1 MRTKIFIF
9 LFVLCSSLSWAQKSK
24 QQELEERKERILN
37 AIAEFNGLLRI
48 EKKKE
53 TSVLTEIK
61 EKDSRIRLSEKL
73 ISTNEKQVT
82 FISNDIAK
90 NQNLIKSLTKE
101 LEILKVDYASMIVK
115 AYKSRS
121 QSSRVMFILSS
132 QNFYQ
137 AYKRIQYMKQYAGF
151 RKSQAEEIKIKQ
163 EKLNLAIVNL
173 QKNKAQKEKV
183 IAQTAKEKEE
193 LEKQK
198 EEKEKL
204 VKVIQKDKKKYTAE
218 INKKEKEKREVDRL
232 IKKTIADAIAAANRK
247 AAEKARAE
255 AKKKSDSEKTTTTA
269 TTMASTEK
277 ETPAASSTTSSKFI
291 LNAEGKV
298 DSDNFK
304 ANRGKLPLPV
314 EKGYISLP
322 YGDQPHPIHKN
333 LTTHNSGVEITTQ
346 PGSYARAVFGGEV
359 IQIQSIYAN
368 NYAVYIRHG
377 DYITL
382 YMNIESLSVS
392 VGDKVS
398 IKQKLGKIHT
408 NSDGKTTMK
417 FIVTQNTT
425 TLNPSSWL
433 SL

>member
-1 MRTKIFIF
+1 MKSKIIIIAF
-9 LFVLCSSLSWAQKSK
+9 LLCSTFNWAQTSK
-24 QQELEERKERILN
+24 QQELEARKEKIIN
-37 AIAEFNGLLRI
+37 AILQYNGLLKI

-53 TSVLTEIK
+53 TSILTEIK
-61 EKDSRIRLSEKL
+61 EKNARIRLSQSL
-73 ISTNEKQVT
+73 INTNETQVKYIAKD
-82 FISNDIAK
+82 ISK
-90 NQNLIKSLTKE
+90 NQNLIKNLTKE
-101 LEILKVDYASMIVK
+101 LELLKADYASMIVK

-163 EKLNLAIVNL
+163 QKLNDAIVTL
-173 QKNKAQKEKV
+173 QSKKEQKEKV
-183 IAQTAKEKEE
+183 IVQTAKEKEE
-193 LEKQK
+193 LERQKQ
-198 EEKEKL
+198 EKEKL
-204 VKVIQKDKKKYTAE
+204 VKIIQKDKKKYSAE
-218 INKKEKEKREVDRL
+218 IDKKEKEKRDIDKQ
-232 IKKTIADAIAAANRK
+232 IKKTIADAIAAANKR
-247 AAEKARAE
+247 AAEKAKAE
-255 AKKKSDSEKTTTTA
+255 AKKANASTKTTTTSTVK
-269 TTMASTEK
+269 TT
-277 ETPAASSTTSSKFI
+277 PVASSTTSSKFI

-304 ANRGKLPLPV
+304 SNRGKLPLPV

-346 PGSYARAVFGGEV
+346 AGSSARAVFGGEV

-382 YMNIESLSVS
+382 YMNIESLNVS
-392 VGDKVS
+392 VGDNVS

>member
-1 MRTKIFIF
+1 MKSKIVIIAF
-9 LFVLCSSLSWAQKSK
+9 LLCSTFSWAQTSK
-24 QQELEERKERILN
+24 QQELEARKEKIIN
-37 AIAEFNGLLRI
+37 AILQYNGLLNI

-53 TSVLTEIK
+53 KSVLTEIK
-61 EKDSRIRLSEKL
+61 EKNARIRLSEKL
-73 ISTNEKQVT
+73 ISTNETQVQY
-82 FISNDIAK
+82 IANDISK
-90 NQNLIKSLTKE
+90 NQKLIKSLTKE
-101 LEILKVDYASMIVK
+101 LEILKADYASMIVK

-121 QSSRVMFILSS
+121 QSSRIMFVLSS

-151 RKSQAEEIKIKQ
+151 RKSQAEEIKVKQ
-163 EKLNLAIVNL
+163 QKLNQAIVAL
-173 QKNKAQKEKV
+173 QAKKEQREKV

-198 EEKEKL
+198 QEKEKL
-204 VKVIQKDKKKYTAE
+204 VKIIQKDKKKYAAE
-218 INKKEKEKREVDRL
+218 IDKKEKEKREVDRQ
-232 IKKTIADAIAAANRK
+232 IKKTIADAIAAANKK
-247 AAEKARAE
+247 AAEKAKAE
-255 AKKKSDSEKTTTTA
+255 AKKNNTSTTTPNTTKTTPV
-269 TTMASTEK
+269 ASTN
-277 ETPAASSTTSSKFI
+277 SSKFI
-291 LNAEGKV
+291 LTAEGKV

-346 PGSYARAVFGGEV
+346 PGAYARAVFGGEV
-359 IQIQSIYAN
+359 IQVQAIYAN

-382 YMNIESLSVS
+382 YMNIESLNVS

-417 FIVTQNTT
+417 FIITQNTT

>member
-1 MRTKIFIF
+1 MQTKIFIF

-24 QQELEERKERILN
+24 QQQLEEQKEKILS

-73 ISTNEKQVT
+73 IATNENQVT
-82 FISNDIAK
+82 YISNDIAK
-90 NQNLIKSLTKE
+90 NQKLIKSLTKE
-101 LEILKVDYASMIVK
+101 LEILKADYASMIVK

-151 RKSQAEEIKIKQ
+151 RKSQAEDIKIKQ
-163 EKLNLAIVNL
+163 EKLNLAIVTL
-173 QKNKAQKEKV
+173 QSKKAQKEKV

-198 EEKEKL
+198 QEKEKL

-218 INKKEKEKREVDRL
+218 IDKKEKEKRDIDRQ
-232 IKKTIADAIAAANRK
+232 IKKTIADAIAAANKK
-247 AAEKARAE
+247 AADKARAE
-255 AKKKSDSEKTTTTA
+255 AKKNPVTTKTTSKTTTAAKTETA
-269 TTMASTEK
+269 PTS
-277 ETPAASSTTSSKFI
+277 SSKFI
-291 LNAEGKV
+291 LSAEGKV

-304 ANRGKLPLPV
+304 ANKGKLPLPT
-314 EKGYISLP
+314 EKCYISLP

-346 PGSYARAVFGGEV
+346 QGAYARAVFGGEI

-377 DYITL
+377 DYITI
-382 YMNIESLSVS
+382 YMNIESLNVA
-392 VGDKVS
+392 VGDRVS

>member
-1 MRTKIFIF
+1 MKSKIVIIAF
-9 LFVLCSSLSWAQKSK
+9 LLCSTFSWAQTSK
-24 QQELEERKERILN
+24 QQELEAKKEKILN
-37 AIAEFNGLLRI
+37 AIAEFNGLLKI

-53 TSVLTEIK
+53 TSVLSEIK
-61 EKDSRIRLSEKL
+61 EKNSRIRLSEKL
-73 ISTNEKQVT
+73 ISTNETQVQY
-82 FISNDIAK
+82 ISNDIAK
-90 NQNLIKSLTKE
+90 NQSLIKSLTKE
-101 LEILKVDYASMIVK
+101 LEILKADYASMIVK

-121 QSSRVMFILSS
+121 QSSRVMFVLSS

-163 EKLNLAIVNL
+163 QKLNQAIVAL
-173 QKNKAQKEKV
+173 QSKKQEKEKV
-183 IAQTAKEKEE
+183 IAQTEKEKEE

-198 EEKEKL
+198 QEKEKL
-204 VKVIQKDKKKYTAE
+204 IKIIQKDKKKYTAE
-218 INKKEKEKREVDRL
+218 IDKKEKEKREVDRQ
-232 IKKTIADAIAAANRK
+232 IKKTIADAIAAANKK
-247 AAEKARAE
+247 AAEKAKAE
-255 AKKKSDSEKTTTTA
+255 AKKNNTSTTTKTA
-269 TTMASTEK
+269 TSTK
-277 ETPAASSTTSSKFI
+277 TPVAAPTNSSKFI
-291 LNAEGKV
+291 LTAEGKV

-304 ANRGKLPLPV
+304 ANKGKLPLPV

-346 PGSYARAVFGGEV
+346 AGSYARSVFAGEV

-368 NYAVYIRHG
+368 NYAIYIRHG

-392 VGDKVS
+392 VGDKVA

>member
-1 MRTKIFIF
+1 MKSKIIIIAF
-9 LFVLCSSLSWAQKSK
+9 LLCSTFNWAQTSK
-24 QQELEERKERILN
+24 QQELEAKKEKIIN
-37 AIAEFNGLLRI
+37 AILQYNGLLKI

-53 TSVLTEIK
+53 TSILSEIK
-61 EKDSRIRLSEKL
+61 EKNARIRLSQSL
-73 ISTNEKQVT
+73 INTNETQVKYIAKD
-82 FISNDIAK
+82 ISK

-101 LEILKVDYASMIVK
+101 LELLKADYASMIVK

-163 EKLNLAIVNL
+163 QKLNKAIVTL
-173 QKNKAQKEKV
+173 QSKKEQKEKV
-183 IAQTAKEKEE
+183 IVQTAKEKEE
-193 LEKQK
+193 LERQKQ
-198 EEKEKL
+198 EKEKL
-204 VKVIQKDKKKYTAE
+204 VKIIQKDKKKYSAE
-218 INKKEKEKREVDRL
+218 IDKKEKEKRDIDRQ
-232 IKKTIADAIAAANRK
+232 IKKTIADAIAAANKR
-247 AAEKARAE
+247 AAEKAKAE
-255 AKKKSDSEKTTTTA
+255 AKKNNASTKTTTTSTVK
-269 TTMASTEK
+269 TTPS
-277 ETPAASSTTSSKFI
+277 ASSSESSKFI

-333 LTTHNSGVEITTQ
+333 LTTHNSGVEVTTQ
-346 PGSYARAVFGGEV
+346 AGSYARAVFGGEV

-382 YMNIESLSVS
+382 YMNIESLNVS
-392 VGDKVS
+392 VGDNVS

>member
-1 MRTKIFIF
+1 MKSKIVIIAF
-9 LFVLCSSLSWAQKSK
+9 LLCSTFSWAQTSK
-24 QQELEERKERILN
+24 QQELEARKEKIIN
-37 AIAEFNGLLRI
+37 AILQYNGLLNI

-53 TSVLTEIK
+53 KSVLTEIK
-61 EKDSRIRLSEKL
+61 EKNARIRLSEKL
-73 ISTNEKQVT
+73 ISTNETQVQY
-82 FISNDIAK
+82 IANDISK
-90 NQNLIKSLTKE
+90 NQKLIKSLTKE
-101 LEILKVDYASMIVK
+101 LEILKADYASMIVK

-121 QSSRVMFILSS
+121 QSSRIMFVLSS

-151 RKSQAEEIKIKQ
+151 RKSQAEEIKVKQ
-163 EKLNLAIVNL
+163 QKLNQAIVAL
-173 QKNKAQKEKV
+173 QAKKEQREKV

-198 EEKEKL
+198 QEKEKL
-204 VKVIQKDKKKYTAE
+204 VKIIQKDKKKYAAE
-218 INKKEKEKREVDRL
+218 IDKKEKEKREVDRQ
-232 IKKTIADAIAAANRK
+232 IKKTIADAIAAANKK
-247 AAEKARAE
+247 AAEKAKAE
-255 AKKKSDSEKTTTTA
+255 AKKNNTSTTTPNTTKTTPV
-269 TTMASTEK
+269 ASTN
-277 ETPAASSTTSSKFI
+277 SSKFI
-291 LNAEGKV
+291 LTAEGKV

-346 PGSYARAVFGGEV
+346 PGAYARAVFGGEV
-359 IQIQSIYAN
+359 IQVQAIYAN

-382 YMNIESLSVS
+382 YMNIESLNVS

-398 IKQKLGKIHT
+398 NQTKIRK
-408 NSDGKTTMK
+408 NSY
-417 FIVTQNTT
+417 
-425 TLNPSSWL
+425 
-433 SL
+433 

>member
-1 MRTKIFIF
+1 MRKIF
-9 LFVLCSSLSWAQKSK
+9 LFLLIFCSTLIWAQPSK
-24 QQELEERKERILN
+24 QQELEEKKQNIVN
-37 AIAEFNGLLRI
+37 AILQYNGLLKI

-53 TSVLTEIK
+53 KSVLTEIK
-61 EKDSRIRLSEKL
+61 EKDSRIRLSQSL
-73 ISTNEKQVT
+73 IKTNETQVT
-82 FISNDIAK
+82 YIAHDITK
-90 NQNLIKSLTKE
+90 NQSIIKSLTKE
-101 LEILKVDYASMIVK
+101 LEVLKADYASMIVK

-121 QSSRVMFILSS
+121 QNSKVMFVLSS

-163 EKLNLAIVNL
+163 AKLNQAIVTL
-173 QKNKAQKEKV
+173 QSKKTQKEKV
-183 IAQTAKEKEE
+183 IVQTEKEKEE
-193 LEKQK
+193 LEKQRK
-198 EEKEKL
+198 EKEDLIKI
-204 VKVIQKDKKKYTAE
+204 IQKDKKKYTAE
-218 INKKEKEKREVDRL
+218 IDKKEQEKREVDRQ
-232 IKKTIADAIAAANRK
+232 IKKTIADAIAAANKR
-247 AAEKARAE
+247 AAEKARLAAE
-255 AKKKSDSEKTTTTA
+255 NNPKSTKTTTTVA
-269 TTMASTEK
+269 KA
-277 ETPAASSTTSSKFI
+277 ETNTSSSSKFI
-291 LNAEGKV
+291 LTAEGKV

-314 EKGYISLP
+314 TEKAFISLP

-346 PGSYARAVFGGEV
+346 SGAYARAVFGGEV
-359 IQIQSIYAN
+359 IQVQSIYAN

-382 YMNIESLSVS
+382 YMNIESLNVS
-392 VGDKVS
+392 VGDNVS

-408 NSDGKTTMK
+408 NSEGKTTMK

>member
-1 MRTKIFIF
+1 MKSKIVIIAF
-9 LFVLCSSLSWAQKSK
+9 LLCSTFSWAQTSK
-24 QQELEERKERILN
+24 QLELEAKKEKIIN
-37 AIAEFNGLLRI
+37 AILQYNGLLNI

-53 TSVLTEIK
+53 KSVLTEIK
-61 EKDSRIRLSEKL
+61 EKDARIRLSEKL
-73 ISTNEKQVT
+73 ISTNETQVKY
-82 FISNDIAK
+82 IANDIAK
-90 NQNLIKSLTKE
+90 NQKLIKSLTKE
-101 LEILKVDYASMIVK
+101 LEILKEDYASMIVK

-121 QSSRVMFILSS
+121 QSSRIMFVLSS

-151 RKSQAEEIKIKQ
+151 RKAQAEEIKIKQ
-163 EKLNLAIVNL
+163 QKLNQAIVTL
-173 QKNKAQKEKV
+173 QAKKEQREKV

-193 LEKQK
+193 LENQKQ
-198 EEKEKL
+198 EKEKL
-204 VKVIQKDKKKYTAE
+204 VKIIQKDKKKYSAE
-218 INKKEKEKREVDRL
+218 IDKKEKEKREVDRQ
-232 IKKTIADAIAAANRK
+232 IKKTIADAIAAANKK
-247 AAEKARAE
+247 AEEKAKAE
-255 AKKKSDSEKTTTTA
+255 AKKNNTSTSTTSTTKTTPD
-269 TTMASTEK
+269 ASVN
-277 ETPAASSTTSSKFI
+277 SSKFI
-291 LNAEGKV
+291 LTAEGKV

-304 ANRGKLPLPV
+304 ANKGKLPLPV

-346 PGSYARAVFGGEV
+346 PGAYARAVFAGEV
-359 IQIQSIYAN
+359 IQVQSIYAN

-382 YMNIESLSVS
+382 YMNIESLSVA

>member
-1 MRTKIFIF
+1 MKSKIVIIAF
-9 LFVLCSSLSWAQKSK
+9 LLCSTFSWAQTSK
-24 QQELEERKERILN
+24 QQELEAKKEKILN
-37 AIAEFNGLLRI
+37 AIAEFNGLLKI

-53 TSVLTEIK
+53 TSVLSEIK
-61 EKDSRIRLSEKL
+61 EKNSRIRLSEKL
-73 ISTNEKQVT
+73 ISTNETQVQY
-82 FISNDIAK
+82 ISNDIAK
-90 NQNLIKSLTKE
+90 NQSLIKSLTKE
-101 LEILKVDYASMIVK
+101 LEILKADYASMIVK

-121 QSSRVMFILSS
+121 QSSRVMFVLSS

-163 EKLNLAIVNL
+163 QKLNQAIVAL
-173 QKNKAQKEKV
+173 QSKKQEKEKV
-183 IAQTAKEKEE
+183 IAQTEKEKEE

-198 EEKEKL
+198 QEKEKL
-204 VKVIQKDKKKYTAE
+204 IKIIQKDKKKYTAE
-218 INKKEKEKREVDRL
+218 IDKKEKEKREVDRQ
-232 IKKTIADAIAAANRK
+232 IKKTIADAIAAANKK
-247 AAEKARAE
+247 AAEKAKAE
-255 AKKKSDSEKTTTTA
+255 AKKNNTSTTTKTA
-269 TTMASTEK
+269 TSTK
-277 ETPAASSTTSSKFI
+277 TPVAAPTTSSKFI
-291 LNAEGKV
+291 LTAEGKV

-304 ANRGKLPLPV
+304 ANKGKLPLPV

-346 PGSYARAVFGGEV
+346 AGSYARSVFAGEV

-368 NYAVYIRHG
+368 NYAIYIRHG

-392 VGDKVS
+392 VGDKVA

>member
-1 MRTKIFIF
+1 
-9 LFVLCSSLSWAQKSK
+9 LQY
-24 QQELEERKERILN
+24 
-37 AIAEFNGLLRI
+37 NGLLNI

-53 TSVLTEIK
+53 KSVLTEIK
-61 EKDSRIRLSEKL
+61 EKDARIRLSEKL
-73 ISTNEKQVT
+73 ISTNETQVKY
-82 FISNDIAK
+82 IANDISK
-90 NQNLIKSLTKE
+90 NQKLIKSLTKE
-101 LEILKVDYASMIVK
+101 LEILKEDYASMIVK

-121 QSSRVMFILSS
+121 QSSRIMFVLSS

-163 EKLNLAIVNL
+163 QKLNQAIVTL
-173 QKNKAQKEKV
+173 QAKKEQREKV

-193 LEKQK
+193 LQNQKQ
-198 EEKEKL
+198 EKEKL
-204 VKVIQKDKKKYTAE
+204 VKIIQKDKKKYTAE
-218 INKKEKEKREVDRL
+218 IDKKEKEKREVDRQ
-232 IKKTIADAIAAANRK
+232 IKKTIADAIAAANKK
-247 AAEKARAE
+247 AAEKAKAE
-255 AKKKSDSEKTTTTA
+255 AKKNNTSTTNTASKKTTTPVA
-269 TTMASTEK
+269 TN
-277 ETPAASSTTSSKFI
+277 TTSSKFI
-291 LNAEGKV
+291 LTAEGKV

-304 ANRGKLPLPV
+304 ANKGKLPLPV

-346 PGSYARAVFGGEV
+346 QGAYARAVFAGEV
-359 IQIQSIYAN
+359 IQVQSIYAN

-382 YMNIESLSVS
+382 YMNIESLSVA

-408 NSDGKTTMK
+408 SSEGKTTMK

-425 TLNPSSWL
+425 TLNPSTWL

>member
-1 MRTKIFIF
+1 MQTKILIF
-9 LFVLCSSLSWAQKSK
+9 LFVLCSSLSWAQKPTQK
-24 QQELEERKERILN
+24 ELEERKERILN

-73 ISTNEKQVT
+73 ISTNEKQVE

-90 NQNLIKSLTKE
+90 NQRLIESLTKE

-173 QKNKAQKEKV
+173 QKNKVQKEKV
-183 IAQTAKEKEE
+183 ISQTAKEKEE

-218 INKKEKEKREVDRL
+218 IEKKEKEKREVDRQ
-232 IKKTIADAIAAANRK
+232 IKKTIADAIAEANRK
-247 AAEKARAE
+247 AAEKARLA
-255 AKKKSDSEKTTTTA
+255 AKNNPTPTKTTTTVA
-269 TTMASTEK
+269 KTE
-277 ETPAASSTTSSKFI
+277 TASTTSSKFI

-298 DSDNFK
+298 DSDNFRNNK
-304 ANRGKLPLPV
+304 GKLPLPV

-346 PGSYARAVFGGEV
+346 TGSYARAVFGGEV

-382 YMNIESLSVS
+382 YMNIESLSVA

-398 IKQKLGKIHT
+398 IKQRLGKIHT

>member
-1 MRTKIFIF
+1 MQSKIFIF
-9 LFVLCSSLSWAQKSK
+9 LFVLCSSLNWAQTSK
-24 QQELEERKERILN
+24 QQELEEKKERILN

-53 TSVLTEIK
+53 KSVLTDIK
-61 EKDSRIRLSEKL
+61 DKNSRIRLSEKL
-73 ISTNEKQVT
+73 ITTNETQVT
-82 FISNDIAK
+82 YISNDIAK
-90 NQNLIKSLTKE
+90 NQKLIQSLTKE
-101 LEILKVDYASMIVK
+101 LEILKADYASMIVK

-151 RKSQAEEIKIKQ
+151 RKSQADDIKIKQ
-163 EKLNLAIVNL
+163 EKLSQAIVNL
-173 QKNKAQKEKV
+173 QSKKVQKEKV
-183 IAQTAKEKEE
+183 IDQTAKEKEE

-198 EEKEKL
+198 QEKEKL
-204 VKVIQKDKKKYTAE
+204 VKIIQKDKKKYTTE
-218 INKKEKEKREVDRL
+218 IDKREKEKREIDRQ

-247 AAEKARAE
+247 AAEKAKLAAA
-255 AKKKSDSEKTTTTA
+255 AKNKLATTKTTKSSVKSDPVV
-269 TTMASTEK
+269 ASTK
-277 ETPAASSTTSSKFI
+277 VSSKFI
-291 LNAEGKV
+291 LSAEGKV

-304 ANRGKLPLPV
+304 ANKGKLPLPV

-333 LTTHNSGVEITTQ
+333 LTTHNSGVEITTPQ
-346 PGSYARAVFGGEV
+346 GSYARAVFGGEV

-382 YMNIESLSVS
+382 YMNIESLNVA
-392 VGDKVS
+392 VGDTIS
-398 IKQKLGKIHT
+398 IKQKLGRIHT
-408 NSDGKTTMK
+408 SSEGKTTMK

>member
-1 MRTKIFIF
+1 MKSKIVIIAF
-9 LFVLCSSLSWAQKSK
+9 LLCSTFTWAQTSK
-24 QQELEERKERILN
+24 QQELEAKKEKILN
-37 AIAEFNGLLRI
+37 AIAEFNGLLKI

-53 TSVLTEIK
+53 TSVLSEIK
-61 EKDSRIRLSEKL
+61 EKNSRIRLSEKL
-73 ISTNEKQVT
+73 ISTNETQVQY
-82 FISNDIAK
+82 ISNDIAK
-90 NQNLIKSLTKE
+90 NQSLIKSLTKE
-101 LEILKVDYASMIVK
+101 LEILKADYASMIVK

-121 QSSRVMFILSS
+121 QSSRVMFVLSS

-163 EKLNLAIVNL
+163 QKLNQAIVAL
-173 QKNKAQKEKV
+173 QSKKQEKEKV
-183 IAQTAKEKEE
+183 IAQTEKEKEE

-198 EEKEKL
+198 QEKEKL
-204 VKVIQKDKKKYTAE
+204 IKIIQKDKKKYTAE
-218 INKKEKEKREVDRL
+218 IDKKEKEKREVDRQ
-232 IKKTIADAIAAANRK
+232 IKKTIADAIAAANKK
-247 AAEKARAE
+247 AAEKAKAE
-255 AKKKSDSEKTTTTA
+255 AKKNNTSTTTKTA
-269 TTMASTEK
+269 TSTK
-277 ETPAASSTTSSKFI
+277 TPVAAPTNSSKFI
-291 LNAEGKV
+291 LTAEGKV

-304 ANRGKLPLPV
+304 ANKGKLPLPV

-346 PGSYARAVFGGEV
+346 AGSYARSVFAGEV

-368 NYAVYIRHG
+368 NYAIYIRHG

-392 VGDKVS
+392 VGDKVA

>member
-1 MRTKIFIF
+1 MQTKIFIF

-24 QQELEERKERILN
+24 QQQLEEQKEKILS

-61 EKDSRIRLSEKL
+61 EKNSRIRLSEKL
-73 ISTNEKQVT
+73 IATNENQVT
-82 FISNDIAK
+82 YISNDIVK
-90 NQNLIKSLTKE
+90 NQKLIKSLTKE
-101 LEILKVDYASMIVK
+101 LEILKEDYASMIVK

-151 RKSQAEEIKIKQ
+151 RKSQAEDIKIKQ
-163 EKLNLAIVNL
+163 EKLNLAIVTL
-173 QKNKAQKEKV
+173 QSKKAQKEKV

-198 EEKEKL
+198 QEKEKL

-218 INKKEKEKREVDRL
+218 IDKKEKEKRDIDRQ
-232 IKKTIADAIAAANRK
+232 IKKTIADAIAAANKK
-247 AAEKARAE
+247 AADKAREE
-255 AKKKSDSEKTTTTA
+255 AKKNPVTTKTTTKTTTA
-269 TTMASTEK
+269 AKTE
-277 ETPAASSTTSSKFI
+277 TAPTTSSKFI
-291 LNAEGKV
+291 LSAEGKV

-304 ANRGKLPLPV
+304 ANKGKLPLPT
-314 EKGYISLP
+314 EKCYISLP

-346 PGSYARAVFGGEV
+346 QGAYARAVFGGEI

-377 DYITL
+377 DYITI
-382 YMNIESLSVS
+382 YMNIESLNVA
-392 VGDKVS
+392 VGDRVS

>member
-1 MRTKIFIF
+1 MQTKIFIF

-24 QQELEERKERILN
+24 QQQLEEQKEKILS

-73 ISTNEKQVT
+73 IATNENQVT
-82 FISNDIAK
+82 YISNDIAK
-90 NQNLIKSLTKE
+90 NQKLIKSLTKE
-101 LEILKVDYASMIVK
+101 LEILKADYASMIVK

-151 RKSQAEEIKIKQ
+151 RKSQAEDIKIKQ
-163 EKLNLAIVNL
+163 EKLNLAIVTL
-173 QKNKAQKEKV
+173 QSKKTQKEKV

-198 EEKEKL
+198 QEKEKL

-218 INKKEKEKREVDRL
+218 IDKKEKEKRDIDRQ
-232 IKKTIADAIAAANRK
+232 IKKTIADAIAAANKK
-247 AAEKARAE
+247 AADKARAE
-255 AKKKSDSEKTTTTA
+255 AKKNPVTTKTTSKTTTAAKTETA
-269 TTMASTEK
+269 PTS
-277 ETPAASSTTSSKFI
+277 SSKFI
-291 LNAEGKV
+291 LSAEGKV

-304 ANRGKLPLPV
+304 ANKGKLPLPT
-314 EKGYISLP
+314 EKCYISLP

-346 PGSYARAVFGGEV
+346 QGAYARAVFGGEI

-377 DYITL
+377 DYITI
-382 YMNIESLSVS
+382 YMNIESLNVA
-392 VGDKVS
+392 VGDRVS

>member
-1 MRTKIFIF
+1 MKSKIVIIAF
-9 LFVLCSSLSWAQKSK
+9 LLCSTLNWAQISK
-24 QQELEERKERILN
+24 QQELEARKEKIIN
-37 AIAEFNGLLRI
+37 AILQYNGLLKI

-61 EKDSRIRLSEKL
+61 EKNARIKLSQNL
-73 ISTNEKQVT
+73 INTNETQVKY
-82 FISNDIAK
+82 ISNDIAK
-90 NQNLIKSLTKE
+90 NQNIIKSLTKE
-101 LEILKVDYASMIVK
+101 LEILKSDYASMIVK

-121 QSSRVMFILSS
+121 QSSRVMFVLSS

-163 EKLNLAIVNL
+163 QRLNEAIVAL
-173 QKNKAQKEKV
+173 QSKKEQKEKV
-183 IAQTAKEKEE
+183 IVQTAKEKEE
-193 LEKQK
+193 LERQKQ
-198 EEKEKL
+198 EKEKL
-204 VKVIQKDKKKYTAE
+204 VKIIQKDKKKYSAE
-218 INKKEKEKREVDRL
+218 IDKKEKEKRDIDKQ
-232 IKKTIADAIAAANRK
+232 IKKTIADAIVAANKR
-247 AAEKARAE
+247 AAEKAKAE
-255 AKKKSDSEKTTTTA
+255 AKKNNTSTKTT
-269 TTMASTEK
+269 STVK
-277 ETPAASSTTSSKFI
+277 TTPAASSVTSSKFI

-346 PGSYARAVFGGEV
+346 AGSYARAVFGGEV

-377 DYITL
+377 DFITL
-382 YMNIESLSVS
+382 YMNIESLNVS
-392 VGDKVS
+392 VGDNVS
-398 IKQKLGKIHT
+398 IKQRLGKIHT

>member
-1 MRTKIFIF
+1 MKSKIIIIAF
-9 LFVLCSSLSWAQKSK
+9 LLCSTFNWAQASK
-24 QQELEERKERILN
+24 QQELEARKEKIIN
-37 AIAEFNGLLRI
+37 AILQYNGLLKI

-53 TSVLTEIK
+53 TSILTEIK
-61 EKDSRIRLSEKL
+61 EKNARIRLSQSL
-73 ISTNEKQVT
+73 INTNETQVKYIAKD
-82 FISNDIAK
+82 ISK
-90 NQNLIKSLTKE
+90 NQNLIKNLTKE
-101 LEILKVDYASMIVK
+101 LELLKADYASMIVK

-163 EKLNLAIVNL
+163 QKLNDAIVTL
-173 QKNKAQKEKV
+173 QSKKEQKEKV
-183 IAQTAKEKEE
+183 IVQTAKEKEE
-193 LEKQK
+193 LERQKQ
-198 EEKEKL
+198 EKEKL
-204 VKVIQKDKKKYTAE
+204 VKIIQKDKKKYSAE
-218 INKKEKEKREVDRL
+218 IDKKEKEKRDIDKQ
-232 IKKTIADAIAAANRK
+232 IKKTIADAIAAANKR
-247 AAEKARAE
+247 AAEKAKAE
-255 AKKKSDSEKTTTTA
+255 AKKANASTKTTTTSTVK
-269 TTMASTEK
+269 TT
-277 ETPAASSTTSSKFI
+277 PVASSTTSSKFI

-304 ANRGKLPLPV
+304 SNRGKLPLPV

-346 PGSYARAVFGGEV
+346 AGSSARAVFGGEV

-382 YMNIESLSVS
+382 YMNIESLNVS
-392 VGDKVS
+392 VGDNVS

>member
-1 MRTKIFIF
+1 MKSKIVIIAF
-9 LFVLCSSLSWAQKSK
+9 LLCSTFSWAQTSK
-24 QQELEERKERILN
+24 QQELEARKEKIIN
-37 AIAEFNGLLRI
+37 AILQYNGLLNI

-53 TSVLTEIK
+53 KSVLTEIK
-61 EKDSRIRLSEKL
+61 EKNARIRLSEKL
-73 ISTNEKQVT
+73 ISTNETQVQY
-82 FISNDIAK
+82 IANDISK
-90 NQNLIKSLTKE
+90 NQKLIKSLTKE
-101 LEILKVDYASMIVK
+101 LEILKADYASMIVK

-121 QSSRVMFILSS
+121 QSSRIMFVLSS

-151 RKSQAEEIKIKQ
+151 RKSQAEEIKVKQ
-163 EKLNLAIVNL
+163 QKLNQAIVAL
-173 QKNKAQKEKV
+173 QAKKEQREKV

-198 EEKEKL
+198 QEKEKL
-204 VKVIQKDKKKYTAE
+204 VKIIQKDKKKYAAE
-218 INKKEKEKREVDRL
+218 IDKKEKEKREVDRQ
-232 IKKTIADAIAAANRK
+232 IKKTIADAIAAANKK
-247 AAEKARAE
+247 AAEKAKAE
-255 AKKKSDSEKTTTTA
+255 AKKNNTSTTTPNTTKTTPV
-269 TTMASTEK
+269 ASTN
-277 ETPAASSTTSSKFI
+277 SSKFI
-291 LNAEGKV
+291 LTAEGKV

-346 PGSYARAVFGGEV
+346 PGAYARAVFGGKV
-359 IQIQSIYAN
+359 IQVQAIYAN

-382 YMNIESLSVS
+382 YMNIESLNVS

-417 FIVTQNTT
+417 FIITQNTT

>member
-1 MRTKIFIF
+1 MQTKIFIF
-9 LFVLCSSLSWAQKSK
+9 LFVLCSSLNWAQTSK
-24 QQELEERKERILN
+24 QQELEAKKERILN

-48 EKKKE
+48 EKRKE

-61 EKDSRIRLSEKL
+61 EKNSRIRLSEKL
-73 ISTNEKQVT
+73 IATNEIQVT
-82 FISNDIAK
+82 YISNDIAK
-90 NQNLIKSLTKE
+90 NQKLIQSLTKE
-101 LEILKVDYASMIVK
+101 LEILKADYASMIVK

-151 RKSQAEEIKIKQ
+151 RKSQADEIKVKQ
-163 EKLNLAIVNL
+163 DKLSQAIVTL
-173 QKNKAQKEKV
+173 QSKKIQKEKV
-183 IAQTAKEKEE
+183 IVQTAKEKEE
-193 LEKQK
+193 LEIQKQ
-198 EEKEKL
+198 EKEKL
-204 VKVIQKDKKKYTAE
+204 IKIIQKDKKKYTAQ
-218 INKKEKEKREVDRL
+218 IDKKEKEKREIDRQ
-232 IKKTIADAIAAANRK
+232 IKKTIADAIAASNRR
-247 AAEKARAE
+247 AAEKAKE
-255 AKKKSDSEKTTTTA
+255 AAKNKPVSTKTTTSTVK
-269 TTMASTEK
+269 TTPVANTNV
-277 ETPAASSTTSSKFI
+277 SSKFI
-291 LNAEGKV
+291 LSAEGKV

-304 ANRGKLPLPV
+304 ANKGKLPLPV

-333 LTTHNSGVEITTQ
+333 LTTHNSGVEITTPQ
-346 PGSYARAVFGGEV
+346 GSYARAVFGGEV

-382 YMNIESLSVS
+382 YMNIESLNVA
-392 VGDKVS
+392 VGDTIS

-408 NSDGKTTMK
+408 SSEGKTTMK

>member
-1 MRTKIFIF
+1 MKSKIIIIAF
-9 LFVLCSSLSWAQKSK
+9 LLCSTFNWAQTSK
-24 QQELEERKERILN
+24 QQELEARKEKIIN
-37 AIAEFNGLLRI
+37 AILQYNGLLKI

-53 TSVLTEIK
+53 TSILSEIK
-61 EKDSRIRLSEKL
+61 EKNARIRLSQSL
-73 ISTNEKQVT
+73 INTNETQVKYIAKD
-82 FISNDIAK
+82 ISK

-101 LEILKVDYASMIVK
+101 LELLKADYASMIVK

-163 EKLNLAIVNL
+163 QKLNKAIVTL
-173 QKNKAQKEKV
+173 QSKKEQKEKV
-183 IAQTAKEKEE
+183 IVQTAKEKEE
-193 LEKQK
+193 LERQKQ
-198 EEKEKL
+198 EKEKL
-204 VKVIQKDKKKYTAE
+204 VKIIQKDKKKYSAE
-218 INKKEKEKREVDRL
+218 IDKKEKEKRDIDRQ
-232 IKKTIADAIAAANRK
+232 IKKTIADAIAAANKR
-247 AAEKARAE
+247 AAEKAKAE
-255 AKKKSDSEKTTTTA
+255 AKKNNASTKTTTTSTVK
-269 TTMASTEK
+269 TTPS
-277 ETPAASSTTSSKFI
+277 ASSSESSKFI

-333 LTTHNSGVEITTQ
+333 LTTHNSGVEVTTQ
-346 PGSYARAVFGGEV
+346 AGSYARAVFGGEV

-382 YMNIESLSVS
+382 YMNIESLNVS
-392 VGDKVS
+392 VGDNVS

>member
-1 MRTKIFIF
+1 MKSKIIIIVF
-9 LFVLCSSLSWAQKSK
+9 LLCSTFNWAQTSK
-24 QQELEERKERILN
+24 QEELEARKEKIIN
-37 AIAEFNGLLRI
+37 AILQYNGLLKI

-53 TSVLTEIK
+53 TSILSEIK
-61 EKDSRIRLSEKL
+61 EKNARIRLSQSL
-73 ISTNEKQVT
+73 INTNETQVKYIAKD
-82 FISNDIAK
+82 ISK

-101 LEILKVDYASMIVK
+101 LELLKADYASMIVK

-163 EKLNLAIVNL
+163 QKLNKAIVTL
-173 QKNKAQKEKV
+173 QSKKEQKEKV
-183 IAQTAKEKEE
+183 IVQTAKEKEE
-193 LEKQK
+193 LERQKQ
-198 EEKEKL
+198 EKEKL
-204 VKVIQKDKKKYTAE
+204 VKIIQKDKKKYSAE
-218 INKKEKEKREVDRL
+218 IDKKEKEKRDIDRQ
-232 IKKTIADAIAAANRK
+232 IKKTIADAIAAANKR
-247 AAEKARAE
+247 AAEKAKAE
-255 AKKKSDSEKTTTTA
+255 AKKNNASTKTTTTSTVK
-269 TTMASTEK
+269 TTPS
-277 ETPAASSTTSSKFI
+277 ASSSESSKFI

-333 LTTHNSGVEITTQ
+333 LTTHNSGVEVTTQ
-346 PGSYARAVFGGEV
+346 AGSYARAVFGGEV

-382 YMNIESLSVS
+382 YMNIESLNVS
-392 VGDKVS
+392 VGDNVS

>member
-1 MRTKIFIF
+1 MKAKIIIF
-9 LFVLCSSLSWAQKSK
+9 LFVLCSTLSWAQTSK
-24 QQELEERKERILN
+24 QQELEARKEKILK
-37 AIAEFNGLLRI
+37 AILQYNGLLNI

-53 TSVLTEIK
+53 KSVLTEIK

-73 ISTNEKQVT
+73 IATNEDQVKY
-82 FISNDIAK
+82 ISNDITK
-90 NQNLIKSLTKE
+90 NQKLIRSLTKE
-101 LEILKVDYASMIVK
+101 LEILKADYANMIVK

-121 QSSRVMFILSS
+121 EQSRIMFVLSS

-151 RKSQAEEIKIKQ
+151 RKSQAEAIKIKQ
-163 EKLNLAIVNL
+163 EKLNRAIVTL
-173 QKNKAQKEKV
+173 QLKKEQKEKV
-183 IAQTAKEKEE
+183 IAQTEKEKEE

-198 EEKEKL
+198 QEKEKL
-204 VKVIQKDKKKYTAE
+204 VKIIQKDKKKYTAE
-218 INKKEKEKREVDRL
+218 IDKKEKEKREIDRQ
-232 IKKTIADAIAAANRK
+232 IKKTIADAIAAANKK
-247 AAEKARAE
+247 AAEKAKAE
-255 AKKKSDSEKTTTTA
+255 AKKSNTSTKTTKA
-269 TTMASTEK
+269 TPTST
-277 ETPAASSTTSSKFI
+277 SNSKFI
-291 LNAEGKV
+291 LTAEGKV

-304 ANRGKLPLPV
+304 ANKGKLPLPV

-333 LTTHNSGVEITTQ
+333 LTTHNSGVEITTES
-346 PGSYARAVFGGEV
+346 GSYARAIFAGEI

-382 YMNIESLSVS
+382 YMNIESLNVA
-392 VGDKVS
+392 VGDEVS
-398 IKQKLGKIHT
+398 IKQRLGKIHT
-408 NSDGKTTMK
+408 NSEGKTIMK
-417 FIVTQNTT
+417 FIITQNTT

>member
-1 MRTKIFIF
+1 MKLKLIIIAF
-9 LFVLCSSLSWAQKSK
+9 LFCSTFSWAQKSK
-24 QQELEERKERILN
+24 QQILEEKKELILN

-53 TSVLTEIK
+53 KSVLTEIQ
-61 EKDSRIRLSEKL
+61 EKNSRIRLSEKL
-73 ISTNEKQVT
+73 ISTNENQVT
-82 FISNDIAK
+82 YISNDIAK
-90 NQNLIKSLTKE
+90 NQKLIKSLTKE
-101 LEILKVDYASMIVK
+101 LELLKADYASMIVK

-121 QSSRVMFILSS
+121 QSSRVMFVLSS

-163 EKLNLAIVNL
+163 TKLNQAIVTL
-173 QKNKAQKEKV
+173 QSKKAQKEKV

-198 EEKEKL
+198 LEKEQL
-204 VKVIQKDKKKYTAE
+204 VKIIQKDKKKYTAE
-218 INKKEKEKREVDRL
+218 IDKKEKEKRDIDKQ
-232 IKKTIADAIAAANRK
+232 IKKTIADAIAAANKKAADK
-247 AAEKARAE
+247 AAEKARVE
-255 AKKKSDSEKTTTTA
+255 AKNNTTSSTKTA
-269 TTMASTEK
+269 TVAKTVT
-277 ETPAASSTTSSKFI
+277 TPTNSSKFI
-291 LNAEGKV
+291 LSAEGKV
-298 DSDNFK
+298 DSDNFR
-304 ANRGKLPLPV
+304 ANKGKLPLPT
-314 EKGYISLP
+314 EKCYISLP

-346 PGSYARAVFGGEV
+346 AGSYARAVFGGEV
-359 IQIQSIYAN
+359 IQVQSIYAN

-377 DYITL
+377 DYITV
-382 YMNIESLSVS
+382 YMNIESLNVT
-392 VGDKVS
+392 VGDNVS

-417 FIVTQNTT
+417 FIITQNTT

>member
-1 MRTKIFIF
+1 MKSKIVIIVF
-9 LFVLCSSLSWAQKSK
+9 LLFNAFSWAQISK
-24 QQELEERKERILN
+24 QQELEAKKEKILN
-37 AIAEFNGLLRI
+37 AIAEFNGLLKI

-53 TSVLTEIK
+53 TSVLSEIK
-61 EKDSRIRLSEKL
+61 EKNSRIRLSEKL
-73 ISTNEKQVT
+73 ISTNETQVQY
-82 FISNDIAK
+82 ISNDIAK
-90 NQNLIKSLTKE
+90 NQSLIKSLTKE
-101 LEILKVDYASMIVK
+101 LEILKADYASMIVK

-121 QSSRVMFILSS
+121 QSSRVMFVLSS

-163 EKLNLAIVNL
+163 QKLNQAIVAL
-173 QKNKAQKEKV
+173 QSKKQEKEKV

-198 EEKEKL
+198 QEKEKL
-204 VKVIQKDKKKYTAE
+204 IKIIQKDKKKYTAE
-218 INKKEKEKREVDRL
+218 IDKKEKEKREVDRQ
-232 IKKTIADAIAAANRK
+232 IKKTIADAIAAANKK
-247 AAEKARAE
+247 AAEKAKTE
-255 AKKKSDSEKTTTTA
+255 AKKNNTSTTTKTA
-269 TTMASTEK
+269 TSTK
-277 ETPAASSTTSSKFI
+277 TPVAASTTSSKFI
-291 LNAEGKV
+291 LTAEGKV

-304 ANRGKLPLPV
+304 ANKGKLPLPV

-346 PGSYARAVFGGEV
+346 AGSYARSVFAGEV

-392 VGDKVS
+392 VGDKVT

>member
-1 MRTKIFIF
+1 MQTKIFIF

-24 QQELEERKERILN
+24 QQQLEEQKEKILS

-73 ISTNEKQVT
+73 IATNENQVT
-82 FISNDIAK
+82 YISNDIAK
-90 NQNLIKSLTKE
+90 NQKLIKSLTKE
-101 LEILKVDYASMIVK
+101 LEILKADYASMIVK

-151 RKSQAEEIKIKQ
+151 RKSQAEDIKIKQ
-163 EKLNLAIVNL
+163 EKLNQAVVTL
-173 QKNKAQKEKV
+173 QSKKAQKEKV

-198 EEKEKL
+198 QEKEKL

-218 INKKEKEKREVDRL
+218 IDKKEKEKRDIDRQ
-232 IKKTIADAIAAANRK
+232 IKKTIADAIAAANKK
-247 AAEKARAE
+247 AADKARAE
-255 AKKKSDSEKTTTTA
+255 AKKNPVTTKTTSKTTTAAKTETA
-269 TTMASTEK
+269 PTS
-277 ETPAASSTTSSKFI
+277 SSKFI
-291 LNAEGKV
+291 LSAEGKV

-304 ANRGKLPLPV
+304 ANKGKLPLPT
-314 EKGYISLP
+314 EKCYISLP

-346 PGSYARAVFGGEV
+346 QGAYARAVFGGEI

-377 DYITL
+377 DYITI
-382 YMNIESLSVS
+382 YMNIESLNVA
-392 VGDKVS
+392 VGDRVS

>member
-1 MRTKIFIF
+1 MKTKIIIF
-9 LFVLCSSLSWAQKSK
+9 LFVFCSTLSWAQKTK
-24 QQELEERKERILN
+24 QQELEAKKENIIKAILQY
-37 AIAEFNGLLRI
+37 NGLLNI

-61 EKDSRIRLSEKL
+61 DKDARIRLSEKL
-73 ISTNEKQVT
+73 ISTNETQVKY
-82 FISNDIAK
+82 IANDISK
-90 NQNLIKSLTKE
+90 NQSLIKSLTKE
-101 LEILKVDYASMIVK
+101 LEILKADYASMIVK

-121 QSSRVMFILSS
+121 QSSRVMFVLSS

-163 EKLNLAIVNL
+163 QKLNQAIVTL
-173 QKNKAQKEKV
+173 QSKKQEKEKV

-198 EEKEKL
+198 QEKEKL
-204 VKVIQKDKKKYTAE
+204 VKIIQKDKKKYTAE
-218 INKKEKEKREVDRL
+218 IDKKEKEKREVDRQ
-232 IKKTIADAIAAANRK
+232 IQKTIADAIAAANKK
-247 AAEKARAE
+247 AAEKAKAD
-255 AKKKSDSEKTTTTA
+255 AKKNNTSTKSTTTTVA
-269 TTMASTEK
+269 KAVPVAST
-277 ETPAASSTTSSKFI
+277 SNSKFI

-304 ANRGKLPLPV
+304 ANKGKLPLPV

-333 LTTHNSGVEITTQ
+333 LTTHNSGVEITTET
-346 PGSYARAVFGGEV
+346 GSYARSVFAGEI
-359 IQIQSIYAN
+359 IQIQAVYAN
-368 NYAVYIRHG
+368 NYAIYIRHG
-377 DYITL
+377 DFISI
-382 YMNIESLSVS
+382 YMNIESLNVS